1 MAKVSFT
8 NFKLKVNENVEKF
21 TIGDVEVE
29 VLQYLPIADKY
40 DLIMI
45 ALQNA
50 EEDGIYNPLKLD
62 MYLNLY
68 LVFMYTNIN
77 FTDKQKEDLNK
88 LYDILESNG
97 IIDQVINLIPEN
109 EYNSI
114 LENMN
119 EIIVS
124 REGNKK
130 TISGIISN
138 LITELPKQAQNAASI
153 LESFDKEK
161 FQEVIEFAKAANG
174 GRDIN

>member
-88 LYDILESNG
+88 LYDILESNE

-109 EYNSI
+109 EYSEI
-114 LENMN
+114 LNYTD
-119 EIIVS
+119 EILAKIM
-124 REGNKK
+124 ENKK
-130 TISGIISN
+130 TVSGVLST
-138 LITELPKQAQNAASI
+138 LINDLPKQAQSAANI
-153 LESFDKEK
+153 IERFNPEQ
-161 FQEVIEFAKAANG
+161 FQNVLNFAKAANG

>member
-45 ALQNA
+45 ALQNS

-109 EYNSI
+109 EYNEI
-114 LENMN
+114 LEYIN
-119 EIIVS
+119 EIIE
-124 REGNKK
+124 RRNETKK
-130 TISGIISN
+130 TIGGLISK
-138 LITELPKQAQNAASI
+138 LISDLPKQAEAMQEIVNN
-153 LESFDKEK
+153 FDPEK
-161 FQEVIEFAKAANG
+161 YPAVLNFAKAVNG
-174 GRDIN
+174 NRDIK